1 MEDDY
6 PLMTPL
12 MEDDYPLMAADS
24 PLMTRDR

>member
-6 PLMTPL
+6 PLMTFL